1 MPRKG
6 ADFER
11 DMCRLL
17 SGYLSNGKRDDL
29 LWRTAMS
36 GGRATIGFR
45 KGIVRSTQVG
55 DIGAIH
61 PMGEVLTDHFVI
73 ECKNRKGGNFLL
85 WLLKGEGNV
94 AKWWEKVCD
103 EAATVKRYPLMICNV
118 NRKGIIFAVAAAAH
132 RAIVGP
138 IRPLAM
144 PPIRPLAL
152 PPAGTAVYQAMV
164 YDVEHL
170 GAVLDRCLPSRPGRS
185 GVGREGPSRAIV
197 RRPLPPE

>member
-1 MPRKG
+1 MTDKG
-6 ADFER
+6 QRFER
-11 DMCRLL
+11 DICRLL
-17 SGYLSNGKRDDL
+17 SSYVSGGKRDDVF
-29 LWRTAMS
+29 WRTAMS

-45 KGIVRSTQVG
+45 KGVVRSAQVG

-61 PMGEVLTDHFVI
+61 PLGEVLTDHFVI

-94 AKWWEKVCD
+94 AGWWEKVCG
-103 EAATVKRYPLMICNV
+103 EASKVGRHPLMICNV
-118 NRKGIIFAVAAAAH
+118 NRKGIIFAIAASAH

-138 IRPLAM
+138 IRPLA
-144 PPIRPLAL
+144 L
-152 PPAGTAVYQAMV
+152 PPPGRAAYQAMV

-170 GAVLDRCLPSRPGRS
+170 PFVLDRCLPSRSGRS
-185 GVGREGPSRAIV
+185 GVGKEGPSRAIS